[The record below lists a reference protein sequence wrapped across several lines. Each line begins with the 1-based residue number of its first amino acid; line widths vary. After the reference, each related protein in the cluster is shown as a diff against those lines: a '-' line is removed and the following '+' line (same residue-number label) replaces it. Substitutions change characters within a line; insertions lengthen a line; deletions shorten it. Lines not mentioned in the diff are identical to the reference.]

1 MFLWVNCKNKTF
13 LLLVAACMFL
23 RTSCA
28 TSCACIIFGLY
39 CSFNFSQ
46 SSFIF
51 HIPILS
57 FAQSSFN
64 FCSLI
69 LIFAQSSFYF
79 AQSTFISSQFIFNF
93 VSHHQFSLYC
103 PVYMYEFC
111 MSSSRQPFWC
121 TILQWMGLYST
132 LCMKKWRIQLPLCQK
147 GRLLQKWD
155 CQTRLQQDHHIHFHR
170 EQWASYQGYW
180 IVWGMTL
187 ATAQIKNPVIVKEH
201 RIQVRWSHDDK
212 KEDRI

>member
-1 MFLWVNCKNKTF
+1 LSCRNFLRFLAAYGKIHNFLQLLAGRFSISCGFLRLDFQLLVFRKFLRVNRKNKTF

-23 RTSCA
+23 QTSCA

-46 SSFIF
+46 SGFIF

-79 AQSTFISSQFIFNF
+79 AQSTFIFITVHFQFCESSPVLSLLPCLHVCVLHVVFKTAILVNHFAMDGIIQHTVHEEMKNSASL
-93 VSHHQFSLYC
+93 VS
-103 PVYMYEFC
+103 ERAT
-111 MSSSRQPFWC
+111 SSEV
-121 TILQWMGLYST
+121 GLS
-132 LCMKKWRIQLPLCQK
+132 
-147 GRLLQKWD
+147 D
-155 CQTRLQQDHHIHFHR
+155 
-170 EQWASYQGYW
+170 
-180 IVWGMTL
+180 
-187 ATAQIKNPVIVKEH
+187 
-201 RIQVRWSHDDK
+201 
-212 KEDRI
+212 